1 MSTVIKLRKGLNIKL
16 AGKAEKIL
24 LPEVPMARYG
34 VRFADFPGL
43 VARLEVQEGDRVMAG
58 SVLFHDKS
66 FPEIKYVSPV
76 PGVVREVI
84 RGEKRVLT
92 EVVIDQ
98 DGTDKIDFGA
108 ADPLSLSREEVK
120 EKLLKSGL
128 WPVLRQRPYHIVARP
143 SETPRDVFIS
153 AFDSAPLAPD
163 LDFVM
168 TNTHGGFLQA
178 GINAL
183 TRLTD
188 GKVHISQ
195 EAEGT
200 RVAEMKNLQNVEFHR
215 FSGPHPA
222 GNVGVQIHH
231 IAPVSK
237 GEVVWTVDLQDVV
250 AIGRLFSTGFHDR
263 EKIIAL
269 AGPAAQ
275 HRKYYRIR
283 PGASVSGIL
292 KGNLGE
298 GNLRIISGNVLTG
311 KKISPEGSFG
321 FYDNMVTVIPEG
333 DYHEFFGWAT
343 PGLKKFSYWRTF
355 VSKLLPAREYR
366 MDTNMHGGHRAFV
379 VTGHYENV
387 LPMDIYPVHLLKA
400 ILAGDVEL
408 MENLGIYEVAEE
420 DFALC
425 EYIDPSKTEIQEII
439 RSGISLMIKEMN

>member
-120 EKLLKSGL
+120 EKLLESGL

>member
-1 MSTVIKLRKGLNIKL
+1 MSTLIRLRKGLNIRL

-24 LPEVPMARYG
+24 LPEVAVTRFG

-43 VARLEVQEGDRVMAG
+43 VARLEVQEGDKVMCG
-58 SVLFHDKS
+58 SVLFHDKA

-76 PGVVREVI
+76 SGVVREII
-84 RGEKRVLT
+84 RGEKRLLT
-92 EVVIDQ
+92 EVVIGQ
-98 DGTDKIDFGA
+98 EGSEKVDFGSA
-108 ADPLSLSREEVK
+108 APLSLTREQVK
-120 EKLLKSGL
+120 EKLLSSGM

-143 SETPRDVFIS
+143 GIVPRDICIS
-153 AFDSAPLAPD
+153 TFDTAPLAPD

-168 TNTHGGFLQA
+168 ANTHGGYLQT
-178 GINAL
+178 GIDAL
-183 TRLTD
+183 SRLTD
-188 GKVHISQ
+188 GKVHLSQ
-195 EAEGT
+195 DAEGT
-200 RVAEMKNLQNVEFHR
+200 RVAEMKNLKNVEFHR

-237 GEVVWTVDLQDVV
+237 GEVVWTLDLQDVI
-250 AIGRLFSTGFHDR
+250 AIGRLFTTGFHDR
-263 EKIIAL
+263 ERIIAL
-269 AGPAAQ
+269 AGQGAQ
-275 HRKYYRIR
+275 HRKYHRIK
-283 PGASVSGIL
+283 PGASVAGIL
-292 KGNLGE
+292 KGNLVE
-298 GNLRIISGNVLTG
+298 GNLRVISGNVLTG

-333 DYHEFFGWAT
+333 DYHELLGWAA

-355 VSKLLPAREYR
+355 ISKLLPQREYNL
-366 MDTNMHGGHRAFV
+366 DTNLHGGHRAFV

-400 ILAGDVEL
+400 ILAGEIEL

-439 RSGISLMIKEMN
+439 RSGINLMIKEMN

>member
-76 PGVVREVI
+76 SGVVREVI

-153 AFDSAPLAPD
+153 AFDTAPLAPD

-168 TNTHGGFLQA
+168 TNTHGSFLQA

-343 PGLKKFSYWRTF
+343 PGLNKFSYWRTF